1 MPQAVQVEY
10 LISGIMHSGEPLA
23 SGQVYFYETDGTT
36 AKTIWNDA
44 NKSST
49 ASNPVTLDSN
59 GKAEIFGDGTYTV
72 LIKTSAGSTIQTLEN
87 QYFFPNSGTVTTSE
101 IDASSFGAATN
112 ATISTAITSASGE
125 DRTVYLNPGN
135 WAISDNLTIPS
146 NINLKFLM
154 GAYVTVANTKTLTI
168 QGTVEGPNYNIFRGD
183 GTVTYD
189 ARTNIIPSIWAIG
202 GSHDNLTLDGT
213 VTIKDNLIVNGTTTT
228 INSTVVTIDDP
239 IFTLGGDTAPS
250 SDDNKD
256 RGIEFRYHTGSAAKV
271 GFFGYDDSTQKFSFL
286 VDATNT
292 SETFSGTTGTI
303 VANLE
308 GNVTGTAT
316 NATHVTVTDNEST
329 DEDNLITFVE
339 DATSST
345 GNVGLEM
352 DGNLTYNPS
361 TGRLTATQLSGTL
374 QTAAQA
380 NITSVG
386 TLSSLQVSGD
396 ATFDTS
402 TLKIDSSNNRVGIG
416 TSSPTYLLD
425 VQQSGSPTNT
435 ATYTMARISGAN
447 STANDLT
454 LLGPNTSQV
463 RINFGDEN
471 DANIGYISYS
481 HATDSMLFVTNN
493 SERVRINSSGNFL
506 IGTTSTTLYSAT
518 SGGGIQFLSNGASAI
533 ARDGSASPLYIN
545 KTTANGDAIQF
556 RRAGSTVGEISLTTG
571 ETLYNTTSDYRL
583 KENVVDLEDALD
595 RLLKLK
601 PKQFNFINDKNNM
614 IDGFLAHEVQEVVH
628 NAVTGEKDAVDEEGN
643 NVYQSIDHSKII
655 PLLIASAQELKK
667 ELDLIKNG

>member
-10 LISGIMHSGEPLA
+10 LVSGIMHSGEPLA

-59 GKAEIFGDGTYTV
+59 GKGEIFADGTYTV

-101 IDASSFGAATN
+101 IDASSFGASTN
-112 ATISTAITSASGE
+112 ATISTAVTSASGA

-189 ARTNIIPSIWAIG
+189 DRTNIIPSIWAIG

-286 VDATNT
+286 VDATNS

-308 GNVTGTAT
+308 GNVTGT
-316 NATHVTVTDNEST
+316 
-329 DEDNLITFVE
+329 
-339 DATSST
+339 
-345 GNVGLEM
+345 
-352 DGNLTYNPS
+352 
-361 TGRLTATQLSGTL
+361 L
-374 QTAAQA
+374 QTAAQT

-386 TLSSLQVSGD
+386 TLSSLTVSGD

-402 TLKIDSSNNRVGIG
+402 TLKVDSTNNRVGVGVASPVTTMDVAGSSDLVASFRSSTDNGNTSDVKIRAVDSDSSHVATFNYQAYEHKFLNVGGTEKMRLDNTGALVFAKGVGLYTTGLRTVNNSVG
-416 TSSPTYLLD
+416 TSFTTVLDFSTLDTDACKGFYLVTVVQEGSAVGTHGVYLLGFSTTSNVYLYATL
-425 VQQSGSPTNT
+425 VQNDLSAQV
-435 ATYTMARISGAN
+435 SGASLQVKHP
-447 STANDLT
+447 STT
-454 LLGPNTSQV
+454 V
-463 RINFGDEN
+463 VM
-471 DANIGYISYS
+471 
-481 HATDSMLFVTNN
+481 HATGIPIGITGSDS
-493 SERVRINSSGNFL
+493 
-506 IGTTSTTLYSAT
+506 
-518 SGGGIQFLSNGASAI
+518 
-533 ARDGSASPLYIN
+533 
-545 KTTANGDAIQF
+545 
-556 RRAGSTVGEISLTTG
+556 
-571 ETLYNTTSDYRL
+571 
-583 KENVVDLEDALD
+583 
-595 RLLKLK
+595 
-601 PKQFNFINDKNNM
+601 
-614 IDGFLAHEVQEVVH
+614 
-628 NAVTGEKDAVDEEGN
+628 
-643 NVYQSIDHSKII
+643 
-655 PLLIASAQELKK
+655 
-667 ELDLIKNG
+667 

>member
-10 LISGIMHSGEPLA
+10 LVSGIMHSGEPLA

-59 GKAEIFGDGTYTV
+59 GKGEIFADGTYTV

-101 IDASSFGAATN
+101 IDASSFGASNN
-112 ATISTAITSASGE
+112 ATISTAVTSASGA

-183 GTVTYD
+183 GTVTYA

-202 GSHDNLTLDGT
+202 GSHDNLSLDGT

-286 VDATNT
+286 VDATNS

-308 GNVTGTAT
+308 GNVTGT
-316 NATHVTVTDNEST
+316 
-329 DEDNLITFVE
+329 
-339 DATSST
+339 
-345 GNVGLEM
+345 
-352 DGNLTYNPS
+352 
-361 TGRLTATQLSGTL
+361 L
-374 QTAAQA
+374 QTAAQT

-386 TLSSLQVSGD
+386 TLSSLTVSGD
-396 ATFDTS
+396 ATFNTSMADITSSVFSDMHVKMSASTPVNTNGAVGIAMAISTIANYGVTLAARRLGTDGTSVGFELRRHVASDIGVVEMSMNGNGVISGDFNDTS
-402 TLKIDSSNNRVGIG
+402 DRKLKKDI
-416 TSSPTYLLD
+416 
-425 VQQSGSPTNT
+425 
-435 ATYTMARISGAN
+435 
-447 STANDLT
+447 
-454 LLGPNTSQV
+454 
-463 RINFGDEN
+463 E
-471 DANIGYISYS
+471 
-481 HATDSMLFVTNN
+481 
-493 SERVRINSSGNFL
+493 
-506 IGTTSTTLYSAT
+506 
-518 SGGGIQFLSNGASAI
+518 
-533 ARDGSASPLYIN
+533 
-545 KTTANGDAIQF
+545 
-556 RRAGSTVGEISLTTG
+556 
-571 ETLYNTTSDYRL
+571 YN
-583 KENVVDLEDALD
+583 VDPEKVF
-595 RLLKLK
+595 KLK
-601 PKQFNFINDKNNM
+601 PAKYKWNEKQSKSDDLRYGFIAQDVESVIPESISENCEGYKTINT
-614 IDGFLAHEVQEVVH
+614 IGILAHVV
-628 NAVTGEKDAVDEEGN
+628 ATIKELKSE
-643 NVYQSIDHSKII
+643 IDT
-655 PLLIASAQELKK
+655 LQELKQ

>member
-10 LISGIMHSGEPLA
+10 LVSGIMHSGEPLA

-59 GKAEIFGDGTYTV
+59 GKAEIFADGTYTV

-112 ATISTAITSASGE
+112 TTISTAVTSASGA

-183 GTVTYD
+183 GTVTYA

-271 GFFGYDDSTQKFSFL
+271 GFFGYDDSEQKLTFIPDS
-286 VDATNT
+286 TNS
-292 SETFSGTTGTI
+292 SEVFSGAVGTI
-303 VANLE
+303 LANLE
-308 GNVTGTAT
+308 GNVTGTLQTSDGSAASPSIT
-316 NATHVTVTDNEST
+316 NTGDTNTGILFPAADTVAIST
-329 DEDNLITFVE
+329 GGTERLRVDLN
-339 DATSST
+339 
-345 GNVGLEM
+345 GNVGLGNTVASTIGAVNNG
-352 DGNLTYNPS
+352 GNLVVGAGSGNEGITVY
-361 TGRLTATQLSGTL
+361 SGTSSYGVL
-374 QTAAQA
+374 YFADGTTSSDTYRGW
-380 NITSVG
+380 ITYQHSNDHF
-386 TLSSLQVSGD
+386 SI
-396 ATFDTS
+396 ATSATERMR
-402 TLKIDSSNNRVGIG
+402 IDSSGNVGIG
-416 TSSPTYLLD
+416 TSTLINTTNFATLTVSNSVWGGQIQFSSAGGYLGD
-425 VQQSGSPTNT
+425 RVSGNT
-435 ATYTMARISGAN
+435 GLGYYAHSGYGHHFSVNGSTGDAMVIASNAVISGDF
-447 STANDLT
+447 ND
-454 LLGPNTSQV
+454 
-463 RINFGDEN
+463 
-471 DANIGYISYS
+471 
-481 HATDSMLFVTNN
+481 
-493 SERVRINSSGNFL
+493 
-506 IGTTSTTLYSAT
+506 
-518 SGGGIQFLSNGASAI
+518 
-533 ARDGSASPLYIN
+533 
-545 KTTANGDAIQF
+545 
-556 RRAGSTVGEISLTTG
+556 
-571 ETLYNTTSDYRL
+571 TSD
-583 KENVVDLEDALD
+583 V
-595 RLLKLK
+595 KLK
-601 PKQFNFINDKNNM
+601 
-614 IDGFLAHEVQEVVH
+614 
-628 NAVTGEKDAVDEEGN
+628 N
-643 NVYQSIDHSKII
+643 NVRDFENS
-655 PLLIASAQELKK
+655 LLILKKIKPRLFDWKDEKKGKDIYGFVAQELKEVMPTAVINSDLK
-667 ELDLIKNG
+667 AINVTAIVSLLVKSVQELKQELDLIKNG